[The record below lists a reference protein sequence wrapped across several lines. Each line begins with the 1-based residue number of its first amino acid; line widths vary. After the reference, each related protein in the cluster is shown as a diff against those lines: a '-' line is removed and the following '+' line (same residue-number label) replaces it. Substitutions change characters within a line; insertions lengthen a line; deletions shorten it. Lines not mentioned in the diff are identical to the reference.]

1 MVGWPRQK
9 PDIICSRSETMSD
22 EPQFRDVEI
31 EDPGKIRYRKGDRDV
46 DAVARLDLLIIR
58 EAWNRGMDV
67 EDLADGFAVAS
78 EIDPETGEERTVAGG
93 LGTKGDWSR
102 ALNRSLQRTR
112 QTLRRRAS
120 SPASLEVATRRW

>member
-1 MVGWPRQK
+1 
-9 PDIICSRSETMSD
+9 MSD
-22 EPQFRDVEI
+22 EPRFRDVEI

-93 LGTKGDWSR
+93 LGTKGDWSGIRDSSEGAKEKMLER
-102 ALNRSLQRTR
+102 ALNFLFDQ
-112 QTLRRRAS
+112 
-120 SPASLEVATRRW
+120 